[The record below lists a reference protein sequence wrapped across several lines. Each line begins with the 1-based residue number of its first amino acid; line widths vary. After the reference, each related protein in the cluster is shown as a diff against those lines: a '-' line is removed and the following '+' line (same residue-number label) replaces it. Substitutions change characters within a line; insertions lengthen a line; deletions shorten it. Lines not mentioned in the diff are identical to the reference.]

1 MTVIAVLA
9 KPPREGLVLPEL
21 AETTPLSEAAVAEF
35 YEAMLRDTF
44 LAADR
49 SGGELLVNYLPEDEF
64 DEAYHTDIDPV
75 AELRSIA
82 ADTLDDV
89 SEVRFEPQV
98 GSSVSSRAGNTLTHL
113 LDNEEVAS
121 AAVVFGTAP
130 LLSRLQ
136 VDSAAMKLRT
146 NEVVLGPA
154 ADGRVYY
161 AGFTEPVDFTES
173 FEGIE
178 LQRLTNR
185 AGDADLDTE
194 FIPRPRVHRVIR
206 PRARAGR
213 GSRRRRPG
221 ARRRRRV
228 GPPYSGMA
236 GGRWPSRRAAVL
248 YWLTKQGR
256 RVVSGYG

>member
-21 AETTPLSEAAVAEF
+21 AATTPLSEAAVAEF

-44 LAADR
+44 LAVDR
-49 SGGELLVNYLPEDEF
+49 SGGELLVNYLPEAQFAES
-64 DEAYHTDIDPV
+64 YHTEIDPV

-89 SEVRFEPQV
+89 SDVRFEPQV
-98 GSSVSSRAGNTLTHL
+98 GSTVSARAGNTLTHL
-113 LDNEEVAS
+113 LDTEEVTS

-130 LLSRLQ
+130 LLSRLR

-146 NEVVLGPA
+146 NEAVIGPA
-154 ADGRVYY
+154 IDGKTYY
-161 AGFTEPVDFTES
+161 AGFTETVDFTDC

-185 AGDADLDTE
+185 ASDAALDTE
-194 FIPRPRVHRVIR
+194 FLPMSPRVDAKGDLLSLV
-206 PRARAGR
+206 PLLRARVTAERIVPEYTATFVHER
-213 GSRRRRPG
+213 GLDVIPG
-221 ARRRRRV
+221 ED
-228 GPPYSGMA
+228 GPE
-236 GGRWPSRRAAVL
+236 L
-248 YWLTKQGR
+248 
-256 RVVSGYG
+256 VVDDAE